1 MGRETDDDG
10 VDAGIQ
16 DIDLQQLGD
25 LIEAA
30 GRQRSRFGRLR
41 VALTGAVI
49 DAEDDQ
55 CAGLKCRRITSDL
68 FTPAC

>member
-1 MGRETDDDG
+1 VGRETDDDR

-16 DIDLQQLGD
+16 DIDLQQVGD
-25 LIEAA
+25 LVEAA
-30 GRQRSRFGRLR
+30 GRQRSRFGGLRL
-41 VALTGAVI
+41 ALAGAVI
-49 DAEDDQ
+49 DADDDQ